1 MAHEHEASRVR
12 SLARDRRVLVWFTGH
27 GGEERQNDDIP
38 KIDVV
43 NMLKRCSVT
52 RVEVNNK
59 SGEEEWRAEG
69 KDSDGR
75 GITAV
80 VVLDEDA
87 LEIKVVTTWAKK

>member
-1 MAHEHEASRVR
+1 MAHEHEAGRLR
-12 SLARDRRVLVWFTGH
+12 NLARAGRVLIWFTGH

-38 KIDVV
+38 KIEVV

-52 RVEVNNK
+52 LVEVNNK

-69 KDSDGR
+69 KDGDGR

-80 VVLDEDA
+80 VVVDEDA